1 MKKAPNLKHQP
12 RDKMTEV
19 IIFAGSDA
27 WAHAKQWQEQD
38 GRLAGDNVPPVWLG
52 EQQLA
57 ELDNLQIVPDGRYRV
72 RLYQAGLL
80 RPGLVNTIGQKLA
93 AAGVRDAD
101 YYPEGMHSQKREN
114 WREYLERERAELAE
128 KKKVVELPVKKKE
141 RVSVLAFGRQADA
154 LAKHHKGELVS
165 VAGNMQVSQWTGQNG
180 ETRQGWQVIADSVIS
195 ARTAR
200 PGGKKGQQG
209 QATDALNRA
218 KQQSGNDDPYG
229 DNIPF

>member
-52 EQQLA
+52 EQQLS
-57 ELDNLQIVPDGRYRV
+57 ELDKLQIVPDGRYRV

-114 WREYLERERAELAE
+114 WREYLERERAEQAE

-141 RVSVLAFGRQADA
+141 PCYQDDELKPRVESRADGVFWVTP
-154 LAKHHKGELVS
+154 KVDK
-165 VAGNMQVSQWTGQNG
+165 
-180 ETRQGWQVIADSVIS
+180 
-195 ARTAR
+195 
-200 PGGKKGQQG
+200 
-209 QATDALNRA
+209 
-218 KQQSGNDDPYG
+218 QSG
-229 DNIPF
+229 

>member
-114 WREYLERERAELAE
+114 WREYLERERAEQAE

>member
-1 MKKAPNLKHQP
+1 MKSAPNLKKQP
-12 RDKMTEV
+12 RGKKHADTEV

-93 AAGVRDAD
+93 VAGVRDAD
-101 YYPEGMHSQKREN
+101 YYPE
-114 WREYLERERAELAE
+114 
-128 KKKVVELPVKKKE
+128 
-141 RVSVLAFGRQADA
+141 
-154 LAKHHKGELVS
+154 
-165 VAGNMQVSQWTGQNG
+165 
-180 ETRQGWQVIADSVIS
+180 
-195 ARTAR
+195 
-200 PGGKKGQQG
+200 
-209 QATDALNRA
+209 
-218 KQQSGNDDPYG
+218 
-229 DNIPF
+229 

>member
-101 YYPEGMHSQKREN
+101 YYSEGMHSQKREN

-141 RVSVLAFGRQADA
+141 RVKDDNASSL
-154 LAKHHKGELVS
+154 
-165 VAGNMQVSQWTGQNG
+165 
-180 ETRQGWQVIADSVIS
+180 
-195 ARTAR
+195 
-200 PGGKKGQQG
+200 
-209 QATDALNRA
+209 ALNQMGASQR
-218 KQQSGNDDPYG
+218 GE
-229 DNIPF
+229 